1 MLTSVVC
8 PCCSNTLT
16 VSRAPYDQDEPDY
29 PNGRNRLECRT
40 CPYQFLLDKRY
51 YERKEMKRK
60 EVEDVI
66 GGKGSWDN
74 VDQTDGRFTICTL
87 EESETRKLW
96 KPSCRPYALLLTR
109 LESPAQCPSA
119 ECEGA
124 RAFYYQVQ
132 IRSADEPMTTFLK
145 VNTLALFARNLRPWI
160 TDWAHAGLVHDM
172 WNTVERE
179 LEDRVFHFVVVK

>member
-1 MLTSVVC
+1 MLTLVVC

-16 VSRAPYDQDEPDY
+16 VSRAPYNQDEPDY

-74 VDQTDGRFTICTL
+74 VDQTDGRFMICNL
-87 EESETRKLW
+87 EASETLQSYEALMYSVR
-96 KPSCRPYALLLTR
+96 SSNALLTH
-109 LESPAQCPSA
+109 LEPPAQCPSA
-119 ECEGA
+119 DCEGA

-145 VNTLALFARNLRPWI
+145 VNTHAPFARNLRPWI
-160 TDWAHAGLVHDM
+160 TDWAHAG
-172 WNTVERE
+172 
-179 LEDRVFHFVVVK
+179 